1 MSKRAVSP
9 FIAFCNAKRDDFKA
23 ANPNADFCDI
33 SVLLAIRWKEMSNSE
48 RKSYVEKRATPEP
61 VVAEPELRRSSR
73 LRNNR
78 LGLDF
83 WGLKIKK

>member
-48 RKSYVEKRATPEP
+48 RKSYVEKRATHET
-61 VVAEPELRRSSR
+61 VAEPELRRSSR

-83 WGLKIKK
+83 WGLKMKN